1 MLGGPSKLSAVIAE
15 KPSVALDISKALGV
29 RNRGQGYFSGNGR
42 IVTWAIGHLV
52 QLAEPHQI
60 NPEWKKWRRSS
71 LPMLPANWPLLIDEK
86 RADQFEIVK
95 RILTSPDV
103 GRIVC
108 ATDAGR
114 EGELIFRQI
123 YELSGSDK
131 PVDRLWISSLTP
143 EAIRRGFRELRP
155 ASEFDD
161 LAAAARARSRADWL
175 VGMNLTRAYS
185 LDHDGMFSVGRVQT
199 PTLAILVEREL
210 AIRNFVP
217 EDYLEVHAHFDAGQ
231 GRVYRGVYFKL
242 EKGKRRTRLPADGK
256 AAAAVLARAKAGRA
270 DIESIKKARRRIP
283 PPLLY
288 DLTELQRH
296 ANRLFGF
303 SAKRTLE
310 IAQRLYERHKAISYP
325 RTDSRH
331 LSTDIAGQLPGI
343 AERVAGGFDTSLIA
357 EGTGTQPLSR
367 RFVND
372 SKVTDHHAI
381 IPTGSAPSLPSGSGE
396 AKILDLVS
404 RRLLQAW
411 HGDHKYSATTVI
423 TRIVCKIDAD
433 RYLSV
438 GTAVDEQGWKV
449 LDLRSSRKG
458 KKGGGKPKLPGGLVR
473 GQRVEVQKAEA
484 VKKRTRPP
492 PRFTEATLLTAM
504 ESAGRTLDSKE
515 LSDAMKERGIG
526 TPATR
531 ASIIETLL
539 KREYAER
546 DKKRLVATDK
556 GIGLLEVVHPKVRS
570 PAMTGEWESKL
581 RGIERGNGGFAAFIE
596 GIEEFVREVVGG
608 NGVSAPA
615 APPATRSTGPPPGPP
630 PSPTASRPAG
640 AGPDTRAPVRPP
652 SPPRG
657 PDRSPRAGAGGGMRA
672 QPGSGA
678 HPGLE
683 GAPPVP
689 SGRGPARQGT
699 AAQSLPAPGPG
710 TRGQPSRP
718 PLAAHS
724 PAGAAAREPRPSP
737 VAARAS
743 AADMQDLLR
752 RRFGHERFR
761 PHQEEVCRQVV
772 SGRDVLLVMPT
783 GAGKSLCYQLPGIA
797 RGGTTLVISP
807 LIALMEDQ
815 TEKLRQQGF
824 RAERI
829 HSGRDRLDSRRVC
842 REYLNGELD
851 FLYIAPERLAVR
863 GFPELL
869 ARRTPGLVAI
879 DEAHCISMWGHD
891 FRPEYRRLR
900 ERVPT
905 LRPAPVIA
913 LTATATN
920 RVQRDIVE
928 QLGLGDCEHSI
939 HGFRRDNLQIELV
952 ELIPS
957 LRIPALQRLLQDD
970 ARRPAIVYAPT
981 RKASEEQAAALAAEF
996 RAAAYHAGMPT
1007 EDRDRA
1013 QAAFLQGQLEV
1024 IVATIAFGMGIDKPD
1039 VRTVVHTGLPGSIEG
1054 YYQEIGR
1061 AGRDG
1066 LPSKVVLLY
1075 SWFDRK
1081 THEFF
1086 LDRDYPEPSKLQALF
1101 GMLSQGPVPLGGLSN
1116 AFAGDS
1122 LQFEKA
1128 IEKLWIH
1135 GGISVDADETVSM
1148 VSADW
1153 IRSYT
1158 VQRDYKL
1165 WQIDRVTEF
1174 TRSQECRMLD
1184 LIRHFGDVGDSRQPC
1199 GQCDNCDRGTCIVKR
1214 FREPTALEARVLKD
1228 VQKALRMQDMQS
1240 VGKLYRTLAEPQ
1252 KLERKAYERLVDGMV
1267 QAGLG
1272 RVVEDSFT
1280 TSDGRHIQFRRL
1292 GLTHLGRSEQS
1303 PASLVK
1309 LPAEGA
1315 GLAPAKR
1322 KRKARKSRSPRKA
1335 RRAGQPDQ
1343 GTQLELD
1350 GMPPRSQADEVLHS
1364 ALTAWRK
1371 SEAKRLRKAP
1381 FLILNNRT
1389 IDSLVASKPRSK
1401 EDLAQVSGIGP
1412 AKSRTYGS
1420 KLLQIIRSVAD

>member
-1 MLGGPSKLSAVIAE
+1 
-15 KPSVALDISKALGV
+15 
-29 RNRGQGYFSGNGR
+29 
-42 IVTWAIGHLV
+42 
-52 QLAEPHQI
+52 
-60 NPEWKKWRRSS
+60 
-71 LPMLPANWPLLIDEK
+71 
-86 RADQFEIVK
+86 
-95 RILTSPDV
+95 
-103 GRIVC
+103 
-108 ATDAGR
+108 
-114 EGELIFRQI
+114 
-123 YELSGSDK
+123 
-131 PVDRLWISSLTP
+131 
-143 EAIRRGFRELRP
+143 
-155 ASEFDD
+155 
-161 LAAAARARSRADWL
+161 
-175 VGMNLTRAYS
+175 
-185 LDHDGMFSVGRVQT
+185 
-199 PTLAILVEREL
+199 
-210 AIRNFVP
+210 
-217 EDYLEVHAHFDAGQ
+217 
-231 GRVYRGVYFKL
+231 
-242 EKGKRRTRLPADGK
+242 
-256 AAAAVLARAKAGRA
+256 
-270 DIESIKKARRRIP
+270 
-283 PPLLY
+283 
-288 DLTELQRH
+288 
-296 ANRLFGF
+296 
-303 SAKRTLE
+303 
-310 IAQRLYERHKAISYP
+310 
-325 RTDSRH
+325 
-331 LSTDIAGQLPGI
+331 
-343 AERVAGGFDTSLIA
+343 
-357 EGTGTQPLSR
+357 
-367 RFVND
+367 
-372 SKVTDHHAI
+372 
-381 IPTGSAPSLPSGSGE
+381 
-396 AKILDLVS
+396 
-404 RRLLQAW
+404 
-411 HGDHKYSATTVI
+411 
-423 TRIVCKIDAD
+423 
-433 RYLSV
+433 
-438 GTAVDEQGWKV
+438 
-449 LDLRSSRKG
+449 
-458 KKGGGKPKLPGGLVR
+458 
-473 GQRVEVQKAEA
+473 
-484 VKKRTRPP
+484 
-492 PRFTEATLLTAM
+492 
-504 ESAGRTLDSKE
+504 
-515 LSDAMKERGIG
+515 
-526 TPATR
+526 
-531 ASIIETLL
+531 
-539 KREYAER
+539 
-546 DKKRLVATDK
+546 
-556 GIGLLEVVHPKVRS
+556 
-570 PAMTGEWESKL
+570 
-581 RGIERGNGGFAAFIE
+581 
-596 GIEEFVREVVGG
+596 
-608 NGVSAPA
+608 
-615 APPATRSTGPPPGPP
+615 
-630 PSPTASRPAG
+630 
-640 AGPDTRAPVRPP
+640 
-652 SPPRG
+652 
-657 PDRSPRAGAGGGMRA
+657 
-672 QPGSGA
+672 
-678 HPGLE
+678 
-683 GAPPVP
+683 
-689 SGRGPARQGT
+689 
-699 AAQSLPAPGPG
+699 
-710 TRGQPSRP
+710 
-718 PLAAHS
+718 
-724 PAGAAAREPRPSP
+724 
-737 VAARAS
+737 
-743 AADMQDLLR
+743 MQDLLR

-1086 LDRDYPEPSKLQALF
+1086 LDRDYPEPSKLKALF
-1101 GMLSQGPVPLGGLSN
+1101 GMLSQGPIPLGGLSN
-1116 AFAGDS
+1116 AFAGDAP
-1122 LQFEKA
+1122 QFEKA

-1184 LIRHFGDVGDSRQPC
+1184 LVRHFGDVGDSRQPC

-1214 FREPTALEARVLKD
+1214 FREPTALEARVLKE
-1228 VQKALRMQDMQS
+1228 VQQALRMHDMQS

-1252 KLERKAYERLVDGMV
+1252 KLERKAYERLVDGTV

-1280 TSDGRHIQFRRL
+1280 TSDGRHIQFRRAWADAPRAVRAVPREPRQAARGGRRAGSRQEEAQGEEVPFNPQGARGGPARPGHSAGAGRPAPAQPGRRSSAL
-1292 GLTHLGRSEQS
+1292 RAHGLAQERSEATQEGSVYDSAQPHDRLARGVEAAQRGGPGPGERNRTGKIQIVRVQAPADHPVGCGLTAATVPRR
-1303 PASLVK
+1303 P
-1309 LPAEGA
+1309 A
-1315 GLAPAKR
+1315 GLAVRPAGAASDSGCPKTPCQALVR
-1322 KRKARKSRSPRKA
+1322 PIHAQSPDRSAYANTMRGKGRSPA
-1335 RRAGQPDQ
+1335 C
-1343 GTQLELD
+1343 
-1350 GMPPRSQADEVLHS
+1350 
-1364 ALTAWRK
+1364 
-1371 SEAKRLRKAP
+1371 
-1381 FLILNNRT
+1381 RT
-1389 IDSLVASKPRSK
+1389 SD
-1401 EDLAQVSGIGP
+1401 
-1412 AKSRTYGS
+1412 
-1420 KLLQIIRSVAD
+1420 

>member
-1 MLGGPSKLSAVIAE
+1 
-15 KPSVALDISKALGV
+15 
-29 RNRGQGYFSGNGR
+29 
-42 IVTWAIGHLV
+42 
-52 QLAEPHQI
+52 
-60 NPEWKKWRRSS
+60 
-71 LPMLPANWPLLIDEK
+71 
-86 RADQFEIVK
+86 
-95 RILTSPDV
+95 
-103 GRIVC
+103 
-108 ATDAGR
+108 
-114 EGELIFRQI
+114 
-123 YELSGSDK
+123 
-131 PVDRLWISSLTP
+131 
-143 EAIRRGFRELRP
+143 
-155 ASEFDD
+155 
-161 LAAAARARSRADWL
+161 
-175 VGMNLTRAYS
+175 
-185 LDHDGMFSVGRVQT
+185 
-199 PTLAILVEREL
+199 
-210 AIRNFVP
+210 
-217 EDYLEVHAHFDAGQ
+217 
-231 GRVYRGVYFKL
+231 
-242 EKGKRRTRLPADGK
+242 
-256 AAAAVLARAKAGRA
+256 
-270 DIESIKKARRRIP
+270 
-283 PPLLY
+283 
-288 DLTELQRH
+288 
-296 ANRLFGF
+296 
-303 SAKRTLE
+303 
-310 IAQRLYERHKAISYP
+310 
-325 RTDSRH
+325 
-331 LSTDIAGQLPGI
+331 
-343 AERVAGGFDTSLIA
+343 
-357 EGTGTQPLSR
+357 
-367 RFVND
+367 
-372 SKVTDHHAI
+372 
-381 IPTGSAPSLPSGSGE
+381 
-396 AKILDLVS
+396 
-404 RRLLQAW
+404 
-411 HGDHKYSATTVI
+411 
-423 TRIVCKIDAD
+423 
-433 RYLSV
+433 
-438 GTAVDEQGWKV
+438 
-449 LDLRSSRKG
+449 
-458 KKGGGKPKLPGGLVR
+458 
-473 GQRVEVQKAEA
+473 
-484 VKKRTRPP
+484 
-492 PRFTEATLLTAM
+492 
-504 ESAGRTLDSKE
+504 
-515 LSDAMKERGIG
+515 
-526 TPATR
+526 
-531 ASIIETLL
+531 
-539 KREYAER
+539 
-546 DKKRLVATDK
+546 
-556 GIGLLEVVHPKVRS
+556 
-570 PAMTGEWESKL
+570 
-581 RGIERGNGGFAAFIE
+581 
-596 GIEEFVREVVGG
+596 
-608 NGVSAPA
+608 
-615 APPATRSTGPPPGPP
+615 
-630 PSPTASRPAG
+630 
-640 AGPDTRAPVRPP
+640 
-652 SPPRG
+652 
-657 PDRSPRAGAGGGMRA
+657 
-672 QPGSGA
+672 
-678 HPGLE
+678 
-683 GAPPVP
+683 
-689 SGRGPARQGT
+689 
-699 AAQSLPAPGPG
+699 
-710 TRGQPSRP
+710 
-718 PLAAHS
+718 
-724 PAGAAAREPRPSP
+724 
-737 VAARAS
+737 
-743 AADMQDLLR
+743 MQDLLR

-842 REYLNGELD
+842 KEYLNGELD

-1086 LDRDYPEPSKLQALF
+1086 LDRDYPEPSKLKALF

-1228 VQKALRMQDMQS
+1228 VQKALRMHDMQS

-1267 QAGLG
+1267 QADLG

-1292 GLTHLGRSEQS
+1292 GLTHLGRSEQF

-1322 KRKARKSRSPRKA
+1322 KRKARKSRSTRKA
-1335 RRAGQPDQ
+1335 QGTGQPDQ
-1343 GTQLELD
+1343 GTQLELE
-1350 GMPPRSQADEVLHS
+1350 GLPPRSQADEVLHS

-1381 FLILNNRT
+1381 FLILHNRT
-1389 IDSLVASKPRSK
+1389 IDSLVASKPRSE

-1412 AKSRTYGS
+1412 AKSRLYGS